1 MPSSALIDNKTLRCY
16 TAFTINYRRLITMAS
31 TKVERLNE
39 DIKRELIS
47 IVSQMKDP
55 RLDCFLTIMR
65 VETAPDLTNAKVH
78 ISVLEGD
85 EACENA
91 IKALK
96 KGRGFI
102 RGELSKRLH
111 IKRSPEFT
119 FVKDEGA
126 AYAQKINEILRDIN
140 KNDN

>member
-1 MPSSALIDNKTLRCY
+1 
-16 TAFTINYRRLITMAS
+16 
-31 TKVERLNE
+31 
-39 DIKRELIS
+39 
-47 IVSQMKDP
+47 MKDP

-85 EACENA
+85 RACEDA

-96 KGRGFI
+96 KGQGFI
-102 RGELSKRLH
+102 KGELSKRLR
-111 IKRSPEFT
+111 IKRSPDFT

>member
-1 MPSSALIDNKTLRCY
+1 
-16 TAFTINYRRLITMAS
+16 MAS

-85 EACENA
+85 QACEDA

-96 KGRGFI
+96 KGQGFI
-102 RGELSKRLH
+102 RGELSKRLR
-111 IKRSPEFT
+111 IKRSPEFA

>member
-1 MPSSALIDNKTLRCY
+1 
-16 TAFTINYRRLITMAS
+16 MAS

-39 DIKRELIS
+39 DIRRELIS

-65 VETAPDLTNAKVH
+65 VETAPDLTNAKVY
-78 ISVLEGD
+78 ISVLDGEEKCD
-85 EACENA
+85 AA
-91 IKALK
+91 IKVLNK
-96 KGRGFI
+96 SQGFI
-102 RGELSKRLH
+102 RGELSKRLR

>member
-1 MPSSALIDNKTLRCY
+1 
-16 TAFTINYRRLITMAS
+16 MAS

-39 DIKRELIS
+39 DIRRELIS
-47 IVSQMKDP
+47 IISQMKDP

-85 EACENA
+85 QACEDA
-91 IKALK
+91 IKALN
-96 KGRGFI
+96 KGQGFI
-102 RGELSKRLH
+102 RGELSKRLR
-111 IKRSPEFT
+111 IKRSPEFA

-140 KNDN
+140 KDDN